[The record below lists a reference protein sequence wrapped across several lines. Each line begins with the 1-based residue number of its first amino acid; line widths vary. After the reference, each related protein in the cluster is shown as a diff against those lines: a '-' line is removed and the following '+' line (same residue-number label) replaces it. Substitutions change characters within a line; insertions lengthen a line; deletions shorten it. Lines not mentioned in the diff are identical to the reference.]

1 MKISIASGKGGTGK
15 TFVSTNLFR
24 LMHQHSPSVVLVDCD
39 VEVPNSH
46 VFLETTDRQSR
57 IVTDFRP
64 VIDLDKCRFCGKC
77 VEYCHYNAMLCVPSA
92 HITKMLPD
100 LCHGCTACMVACPHG
115 AISASDLEI
124 GQVTAKETADGSIL
138 IEGRMA
144 VNTSSGVP
152 VIHDTVAFAE
162 KEYPADYYLLD
173 SPPGTSCPFIQTTA
187 KSDLVLL
194 VTEPTPFGLSDLIQA
209 MDTLDSLGKP
219 YCVVINRADMG
230 DDQMEQVL
238 ADRGVDVIARI
249 PFSREIASC
258 YAGGQLVVDELPD
271 HRVYFE
277 QILDHIRLI
286 EANQQHTKD
295 KAL

>member
-24 LMHQHSPSVVLVDCD
+24 LMQDQTDSVILVDCD

-46 VFLETTDRQSR
+46 VFLETTDRKSQ

-64 VIDLDKCRFCGKC
+64 VIDLEKCRFCGKC
-77 VEYCHYNAMLCVPSA
+77 VEWCHYNAMMCVPA
-92 HITKMLPD
+92 AKMTKMLPD

-115 AISASDLEI
+115 AISPSNLEI
-124 GQVTAKETADGSIL
+124 GEVTAKETAEGALL

-152 VIHDTVAFAE
+152 VIHETVAFAE

-187 KSDLVLL
+187 KSDLVVL
-194 VTEPTPFGLSDLIQA
+194 VTEPTPFGLSDLVQA
-209 MDTLDSLGKP
+209 MDTLDNLGKS

-230 DDQMEQVL
+230 DNEMDRVL
-238 ADRGVDVIARI
+238 EERGVEVIARI
-249 PFSREIASC
+249 PFSRDIASC
-258 YAGGQLVVDELPD
+258 YANGMLVVDHLPEY
-271 HRVYFE
+271 RSYFE
-277 QILDHIRLI
+277 HILGKIREV
-286 EANQQHTKD
+286 EASLSPSKD
-295 KAL
+295 SAV